1 VEILYSYWLVSGEI
15 IGIVLSIL
23 IFQTEDTFALLPL
36 GYAFAIASYFIL
48 RAVLSKNQML
58 RQLPLNSKDRTR
70 NIETNKKRLME
81 IEIFTLCDFAQ
92 DNSGKLTV
100 VGTFDG
106 IHSKQFPFVQANF
119 SVACRLRFSEKEIG
133 EHHMRLRLIDMD
145 GKEIVQPIQGNMNIP
160 KPQNGQY
167 SAINLVFQF
176 CSNEI

>member
-1 VEILYSYWLVSGEI
+1 
-15 IGIVLSIL
+15 
-23 IFQTEDTFALLPL
+23 
-36 GYAFAIASYFIL
+36 
-48 RAVLSKNQML
+48 ML
-58 RQLPLNSKDRTR
+58 KQLPLSSKGRASS
-70 NIETNKKRLME
+70 IEDEQKIIME

-119 SVACRLRFSEKEIG
+119 SVACRLRFSEKETG

-145 GKEIVQPIQGNMNIP
+145 GKELIQPIQGNMNIP

-167 SAINLVFQF
+167 SAINLVFNFAQMKF
-176 CSNEI
+176 EKAGRYSFELYIDDDWSSGLPLFINKTA